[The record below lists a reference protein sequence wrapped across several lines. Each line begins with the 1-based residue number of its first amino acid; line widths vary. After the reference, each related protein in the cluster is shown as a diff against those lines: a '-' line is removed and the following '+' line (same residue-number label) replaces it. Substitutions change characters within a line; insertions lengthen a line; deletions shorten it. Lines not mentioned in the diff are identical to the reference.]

1 MIELLQFFYSTFLL
15 PPGIFIILLVLC
27 CLQAYRYCGRLPK
40 LLTVIT
46 LTLYL
51 CSTQWV
57 SDMIIRPLE
66 SQYTPPL
73 QPQGDVI
80 VLLGGGA
87 LPDIEGVHGLGQLS
101 GFAANRLLTAA
112 HLYQR
117 LRVPILVSG
126 GQVYQTSGWEA
137 EIAKS
142 ILIGLGVPQ
151 NEIIVEN
158 QSRNTTENA
167 RYSKELLDQN
177 GFCRPLLV
185 TSAFHMARAVRQ
197 FEKAGLSVLPFPAD
211 YQANVVPVFTFS
223 QLRPTAGSLQTVSL
237 AAKEYIGLGVSKWY

>member
-167 RYSKELLDQN
+167 RYSKELLERN
-177 GFCRPLLV
+177 GLYRPLLV

-211 YQANVVPVFTFS
+211 YQANVAPVFTFS